1 MFGSRRC
8 PEATEDWERNGR
20 PRIAGVTNHRP
31 FHSGCA
37 IFGLIVLV
45 AGVPLHAQ
53 SPDVVRDTVLENGLQ
68 VIVVPNHTAP
78 VATIEVVVRAGAF
91 TQIEPP
97 DQGLPHVLE
106 HMLFRTYG
114 GSGGFRSYAADV
126 GATYNG
132 TTGNELVTYFM
143 TLPSDKVERGL
154 ELLGRLVSDPN
165 FSRRELEDERLVVR
179 GELERLNSDPYAI
192 LDQASDMVL
201 WGPAFQRK
209 NTIGNMT
216 TILATDRGRLR
227 DHYQKYYVPNNA
239 ALIVSG
245 AVDMDR
251 VFDWAHDGF
260 RRWDDQDD
268 PFDDFELPRIVPL
281 ARDTAFVLQGAT
293 DVTFLVKW
301 HGPSVSHD
309 PVGTLAA
316 DVFSEIFNQAT
327 SGPRR
332 RLVDT
337 GVFQAVTLG
346 YQTLEHVG
354 PIRLSAR
361 TAAGMSGPGLTAL
374 GAELA
379 RLGNPDYFD
388 EDDLAAAKRRLLVGH
403 AISKE
408 SVQSAAHTLAYLWAV
423 AGLDYYLAY
432 EQGLQDVTMAD
443 VRAYIDR
450 YLLDRPKV
458 VAALVTAE
466 LAPSLEATIND
477 VVGQWPRAQ

>member
-1 MFGSRRC
+1 MTNYRR
-8 PEATEDWERNGR
+8 
-20 PRIAGVTNHRP
+20 

-37 IFGLIVLV
+37 IRGLIVLV
-45 AGVPLHAQ
+45 TGAPLHAQ
-53 SPDVVRDTVLENGLQ
+53 SPDIVRDTVLENGLQ

-78 VATIEVVVRAGAF
+78 VATLEVVVRAGAF
-91 TQIEPP
+91 TQVEPP

-114 GSGGFRSYAADV
+114 GSGEFREYAAEV

-132 TTGNELVTYFM
+132 TTGSELVTYFM
-143 TLPSDKVERGL
+143 TLSSDEVERGL
-154 ELLGRLVSDPN
+154 ELLGRLVSAPN
-165 FSRRELEDERLVVR
+165 FNRRELEDERLVVR
-179 GELERLNSDPYAI
+179 GELERFASDPYAI

-209 NTIGNMT
+209 NAIGNMN
-216 TILATDRGRLR
+216 TILAANPNRLR
-227 DHYQKYYVPNNA
+227 DHYRKYYVPNNA
-239 ALIVSG
+239 AVIVSG
-245 AVDMDR
+245 AVDTDR

-268 PFDDFELPRIVPL
+268 PFEDFELPRIVPL
-281 ARDTAFVLQGAT
+281 PRDTAFVLPGAT

-327 SGPRR
+327 SGSRQ

-361 TAAGMSGPGLTAL
+361 TTAGMLGRGLTSL

-379 RLGNPDYFD
+379 RFGNPDYFD
-388 EDDLAAAKRRLLVGH
+388 EDDLAAAKRHLLVGH
-403 AISKE
+403 AIAKE
-408 SVQSAAHTLAYLWAV
+408 SVPSAAHTLAYFWAV

-443 VRAYIDR
+443 VRAYVDR
-450 YLLDRPKV
+450 YILDRPKV

-466 LAPSLEATIND
+466 LASPLESTIGD
-477 VVGQWPRAQ
+477 IVGQWPRAP